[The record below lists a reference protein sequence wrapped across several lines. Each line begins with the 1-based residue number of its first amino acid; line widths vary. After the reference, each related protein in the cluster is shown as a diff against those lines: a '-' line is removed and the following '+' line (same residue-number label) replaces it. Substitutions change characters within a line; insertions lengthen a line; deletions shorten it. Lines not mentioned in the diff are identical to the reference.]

1 MKPSK
6 NYSLLTPFYSVLLLL
21 LAQQLATAQN
31 VGIGTTTPNA
41 NAALEIRS
49 SNKGLLIPRLST
61 AGRIAM
67 ANVAKGMM
75 VYDTTAS
82 AFYYHDGSK
91 WRTIAEPNLDS
102 TINTSYPGA
111 VPDTAQIIN
120 DLNEQVILTTALTG
134 YIFDDGGPNGNYT
147 NNCNTN
153 CYVYTNNDSVL
164 FYRIE
169 VQFLS
174 TQANVDKLEIFYTQ
188 QNSFF
193 FSGTETMSFN
203 THRPNF
209 RVKFSSDGSTTG
221 AGFRIKWTAV
231 TSSQLKVPQP
241 PLMGWHFDTKKMA
254 GRAGFNIGN
263 VLWNTDELGKD
274 SYAFG
279 NNAIATGKG
288 SFAFGNSSKALGDSS
303 FTAGIGALGSKKH
316 AVAIGASSEAGD
328 GAVAVGVGSNAT
340 GKGAIAIGDNA
351 AYGERSI
358 AVGFRNYTSGNF
370 AAVGIGWY
378 NTVPGNG
385 SVCIGADNYIGN
397 TRSFAIGTQNT
408 ITAEYAAAMGTKIY
422 IPNGANG
429 AMGLGDLEFSNNPV
443 DITSIGY
450 SNQLVARFRNGYYF
464 ITSANAPGGSINN
477 RTGVQIGPG
486 GNSWSAISDSR
497 RKENFIPVDGE
508 SILQKIAAMPLTTWN
523 YKAQDPATMRHYGP
537 MAQDFFAAFGKDQ
550 LGLIGCDTLINQQ
563 DFLGI
568 NLSAIQALEKRTAQ
582 LKEDNIQ
589 LVQQLTQEIM
599 LLKKELEAVKK
610 QVGKKED

>member
-49 SNKGLLIPRLST
+49 SNKGLLIPRLSS
-61 AGRIAM
+61 AGRNAM

-82 AFYYHDGSK
+82 AFFYHDGSK
-91 WRTIAEPNLDS
+91 WRTFAEPNLDS

-111 VPDTAQIIN
+111 VPDTLIMRTNIFTSRN
-120 DLNEQVILTTALTG
+120 SNKLTG
-134 YIFDDGGPNGNYT
+134 FIFDDGGPTGNYS
-147 NNCNTN
+147 NNSNSTYYFGNDAENVLYYKIEIQQLNTEAN
-153 CYVYTNNDSVL
+153 EDILEVSPVYDA
-164 FYRIE
+164 E
-169 VQFLS
+169 
-174 TQANVDKLEIFYTQ
+174 ANRRY
-188 QNSFF
+188 
-193 FSGTETMSFN
+193 FSGNTTTSFN
-203 THRPNF
+203 VYDKRFIITF
-209 RVKFSSDGSTTG
+209 RTSSAINNSG
-221 AGFRIKWTAV
+221 IKVKWTAI
-231 TSSQLKVPQP
+231 TGSSTLGLPP
-241 PLMGWHFDTKKMA
+241 PLQGWYYNPQKKA
-254 GRAGFNIGN
+254 GRAGFNFGNTFWNADKLGIG
-263 VLWNTDELGKD
+263 
-274 SYAFG
+274 SYAIG
-279 NNAIATGKG
+279 DGALAESLH
-288 SFAFGNSSKALGDSS
+288 SFALGGESKARDTG
-303 FTAGIGALGSKKH
+303 
-316 AVAIGASSEAGD
+316 AVAIGYGSDASGLHAVSIGNYNRTEGD
-328 GAVAVGVGSNAT
+328 YGTALGRSNHVRGNSSAVGLGWYNQ
-340 GKGAIAIGDNA
+340 AIGD
-351 AYGERSI
+351 GSI
-358 AVGFRNYTSGNF
+358 T
-370 AAVGIGWY
+370 
-378 NTVPGNG
+378 
-385 SVCIGADNYIGN
+385 IGADNYSGGIRGI
-397 TRSFAIGTQNT
+397 AIGTQNKVEG
-408 ITAEYAAAMGTKIY
+408 EYSVAMGTKLY
-422 IPNGANG
+422 IPPAAAG

-443 DITSIGY
+443 DITNIGF

-464 ITSANAPGGSINN
+464 ITSANAPGGSISN

-508 SILQKIAAMPLTTWN
+508 SILQKIAAMPLSTWN

-568 NLSAIQALEKRTAQ
+568 NLSAIQALEKRTTQ

-610 QVGKKED
+610 QVGKKEE